1 MAHLFSFLFLT
12 DENLIMERH
21 QLSSSLFGGFFA
33 VAAFASEPLQLLQF
47 KSSIYFDK
55 LV

>member
-1 MAHLFSFLFLT
+1 
-12 DENLIMERH
+12 MERH
-21 QLSSSLFGGFFA
+21 QLSSSLFSGFFV